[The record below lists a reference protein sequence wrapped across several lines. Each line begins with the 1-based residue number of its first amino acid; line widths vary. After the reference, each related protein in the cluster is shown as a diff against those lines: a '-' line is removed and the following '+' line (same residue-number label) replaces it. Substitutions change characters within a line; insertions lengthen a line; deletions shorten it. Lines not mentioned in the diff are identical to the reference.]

1 MRHVC
6 LTYLLGATPSGAI
19 HGVTDE
25 VHSGRSISPLKA
37 STTSRRRCWPDVGRK
52 RLLPAAG
59 VARGQRSGCEGTHPA
74 ERAAS
79 AGPEGGCSVVRG
91 RRPSC
96 SPRCA
101 ETLRS
106 GHLWPRGPTPPLRP
120 AARPCPLAAKPAG
133 PVGLPPTQ
141 APGAP
146 EPGTRSALPHPRSAG
161 RPLCP
166 VTPEQLRPG

>member
-1 MRHVC
+1 MRHAACGMRLVC

-25 VHSGRSISPLKA
+25 VHSGRSISPLKV
-37 STTSRRRCWPDVGRK
+37 STSRRRCWPDIGRK

-74 ERAAS
+74 ERTAS
-79 AGPEGGCSVVRG
+79 AGPEGGCSVVQG

-101 ETLRS
+101 EMLRS
-106 GHLWPRGPTPPLRP
+106 GHLWPQRPHAAPQTCSPALPLSPRAPWAFRPPRLPVLRSPGHDQPCPTRGPQ
-120 AARPCPLAAKPAG
+120 G
-133 PVGLPPTQ
+133 GLF
-141 APGAP
+141 AP
-146 EPGTRSALPHPRSAG
+146 
-161 RPLCP
+161 
-166 VTPEQLRPG
+166 